1 MWYEEVIVKRL
12 GKPMNVV
19 LFTASMLTGI
29 LIRASS
35 LSAFRVRIPHQELL
49 RPTYRCCY
57 GVPIVTSRKS
67 LSPYR
72 CLTTA
77 TITTT
82 DSSKSKSVRRDAA
95 SEQHLG
101 MENIYQE
108 WTLSQDQLLWMHR
121 LDSTATIAA
130 LLGRGLRGTEQRLA
144 KLKTIDSPAYER
156 LFAGKNP
163 TDGSSSNDDEST
175 SKKKLTPSSEV
186 LRRIKWDETLD
197 SKDFSI
203 VHYDRVDDKLVETPF
218 DAPNQSISGK
228 STRFIDALP
237 EHRIVAIKYKER
249 IVWDRAT
256 RLDCVFSGEGIMEVI
271 RTYDVWK
278 QSKDEDEELDRQR
291 RANVPIR
298 LQQVLGMERFDEF
311 KALWT
316 KLDGKFSRD
325 PTLSMKVEAEKYLK
339 SSLELFK
346 QIWSVTER
354 STMPPWIPS
363 SEIESLELISEFVV
377 LYPDTEIRTFILDE
391 ISLAMQK
398 AEGKLKPESPRGKKL
413 PELNEKDLTE
423 TFIRGSG
430 PGGQKINKTS
440 SRVCLVHEPTQ
451 LRVECQDTRSLPQN
465 RKIARKRLQEKLDEY
480 LNGSQSKAKLKEQ
493 IASMKKLKAKARNR
507 ARVREKQNSQE
518 PDDTDDNKDM
528 M

>member
-1 MWYEEVIVKRL
+1 M
-12 GKPMNVV
+12 
-19 LFTASMLTGI
+19 
-29 LIRASS
+29 
-35 LSAFRVRIPHQELL
+35 
-49 RPTYRCCY
+49 
-57 GVPIVTSRKS
+57 
-67 LSPYR
+67 
-72 CLTTA
+72 
-77 TITTT
+77 
-82 DSSKSKSVRRDAA
+82 
-95 SEQHLG
+95 
-101 MENIYQE
+101 
-108 WTLSQDQLLWMHR
+108 
-121 LDSTATIAA
+121 
-130 LLGRGLRGTEQRLA
+130 
-144 KLKTIDSPAYER
+144 
-156 LFAGKNP
+156 
-163 TDGSSSNDDEST
+163 
-175 SKKKLTPSSEV
+175 
-186 LRRIKWDETLD
+186 
-197 SKDFSI
+197 
-203 VHYDRVDDKLVETPF
+203 
-218 DAPNQSISGK
+218 
-228 STRFIDALP
+228 
-237 EHRIVAIKYKER
+237 
-249 IVWDRAT
+249 
-256 RLDCVFSGEGIMEVI
+256 DCVFSGEGIMEVI

-316 KLDGKFSRD
+316 KLDEKFSRD

-391 ISLAMQK
+391 ISLAMRK